1 MEVSASLELLPVHI
15 WELSV
20 GWSGD
25 AEQRARTSSD
35 AALVFKVQEAKAE

>member
-1 MEVSASLELLPVHI
+1 MEMSASLELLCVHI

-20 GWSGD
+20 GWSRD

-35 AALVFKVQEAKAE
+35 VLAFKVQEAKAE